1 MKIIMLLSIVSFL
14 VEVDSTLQLIG
25 NIVNSVGSVKNRK
38 ISAIQRAIAG
48 GRGTRKPMYKN
59 RKKPSYKPPNS
70 NRPHYKPQNSNN
82 PQSKPNKNANYKNK
96 RPSKDM
102 IGRDPHAESYGNA
115 LFKPGNTKST
125 QKPKSQSYD
134 SDQILSLVQEMH
146 ALVQQMAKNQNTH
159 ANTVGTTVNQ
169 NAYAPNINS
178 GQSQTNQFNPLQ
190 TPSKFPAGQASNS
203 FGNQNSKSQ
212 TSGFNPIQ
220 ASNSYSVAQAS
231 PSFTFPQQNNQ
242 QQGSYNQNNN
252 QNQYIQGN
260 SQTNIRGFDTKNQF
274 SSGGQKNTRGQF
286 SQNEY
291 SLSINT
297 KQNKPIND
305 GGVNLNQGGSNY
317 NTNLRASNSQK
328 KFRPSSVSNNNIIQT
343 EVASTQSDSYGTPKG
358 NLISTPSNTASDI
371 NSDSYGTPKAAPLND
386 YMSKT
391 NNVENIIDDKNDNN
405 NNYSSKND
413 ATQIKSTFEQMI
425 EALSDYRDQQM
436 VLKERILDDVR
447 KRRKTSLNDVDTTR
461 KKHIKFPVHE
471 QMALLLELF
480 DNKKI
485 SERRADIG
493 EILEILTSKE
503 FEALIEEATS
513 SLHVDKFVY

>member
-1 MKIIMLLSIVSFL
+1 M
-14 VEVDSTLQLIG
+14 G
-25 NIVNSVGSVKNRK
+25 
-38 ISAIQRAIAG
+38 
-48 GRGTRKPMYKN
+48 
-59 RKKPSYKPPNS
+59 
-70 NRPHYKPQNSNN
+70 
-82 PQSKPNKNANYKNK
+82 
-96 RPSKDM
+96 
-102 IGRDPHAESYGNA
+102 
-115 LFKPGNTKST
+115 
-125 QKPKSQSYD
+125 
-134 SDQILSLVQEMH
+134 
-146 ALVQQMAKNQNTH
+146 
-159 ANTVGTTVNQ
+159 
-169 NAYAPNINS
+169 
-178 GQSQTNQFNPLQ
+178 
-190 TPSKFPAGQASNS
+190 
-203 FGNQNSKSQ
+203 
-212 TSGFNPIQ
+212 
-220 ASNSYSVAQAS
+220 
-231 PSFTFPQQNNQ
+231 
-242 QQGSYNQNNN
+242 
-252 QNQYIQGN
+252 
-260 SQTNIRGFDTKNQF
+260 
-274 SSGGQKNTRGQF
+274 
-286 SQNEY
+286 
-291 SLSINT
+291 
-297 KQNKPIND
+297 
-305 GGVNLNQGGSNY
+305 NY

-328 KFRPSSVSNNNIIQT
+328 KSVSNNNIIQT

-371 NSDSYGTPKAAPLND
+371 NSDSYGTPKAAPLNN